1 MHLLN
6 RLILEFGWHGDD
18 MYLTELSLIYFNA
31 SCWSSVGNRQE
42 GLQQLSIGAN
52 CDKIGTIQHEFMH
65 ALGFWHE
72 QSRSDRDDYVSI
84 MWDRIQA
91 GQSLPGFSFQTL
103 VLRGLA
109 VEHPF
114 QPSFGRHT
122 ILTPGLSFQSQ
133 CSNKISSGICLG
145 QKAPFVVALVI
156 PCAMAV
162 PRDLTRDMSLGML
175 HVVQQ
180 SNKKRVI

>member
-1 MHLLN
+1 M
-6 RLILEFGWHGDD
+6 G
-18 MYLTELSLIYFNA
+18 MVCVSQSSLSFYFNA

-84 MWDRIQA
+84 IWDRIQA
-91 GQSLPGFSFQTL
+91 GQSHPGFSFQTL
-103 VLRGLA
+103 VLGGLV

-114 QPSFGRHT
+114 QPSFGGHT
-122 ILTPGLSFQSQ
+122 ILSPGLSFQSQ
-133 CSNKISSGICLG
+133 RINKLNSKWHLA
-145 QKAPFVVALVI
+145 QKASFVVAVVI
-156 PCAMAV
+156 PCATAV
-162 PRDLTRDMSLGML
+162 PRDLTTDLSPGVL

-180 SNKKRVI
+180 SNRRE